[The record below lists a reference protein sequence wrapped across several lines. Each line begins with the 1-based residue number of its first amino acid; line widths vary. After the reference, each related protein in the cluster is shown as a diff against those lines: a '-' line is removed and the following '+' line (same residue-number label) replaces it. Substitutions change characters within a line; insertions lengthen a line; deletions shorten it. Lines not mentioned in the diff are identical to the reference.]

1 MPKMIKKKST
11 HGDLINAKKE
21 KADDY
26 YTLLSDI
33 EKELKH
39 YKRSFKN
46 KIVLCNCDDPRVSN
60 FFHYFSYNF
69 ERLGLKKLITTCYKN
84 QSVDLFSQSVSEKAI
99 FLEYTG
105 DKNNNKIPDIE
116 EIKTKDFK
124 GDGDFRS
131 DECINLLKKSDI
143 VVTNPPFSL
152 FREYVAQ
159 LIQNKKKFIIIGHQ
173 NALSYKDIF
182 KLIKEKKLW
191 LGFSIKSGDREFQVP
206 DNYKL
211 TSKSKR
217 IDSDGKQYVK
227 VPGVRWFT
235 NIEYKE
241 RYEDIELYKTYKGN
255 KNEYPKYFNY
265 DAIDVSKTK
274 EIPLDYK
281 GEMGVPISFIN
292 RYNPDQFEIIAL
304 GIVNSI
310 NFKSQRKMEI
320 LDKVGSPTGNFTIN
334 AKGTLYR
341 LHNSKRDTVAPSFK
355 DCETGA
361 LYQSIYA
368 RIIIKNKKI

>member
-1 MPKMIKKKST
+1 MIKKKST
-11 HGDLINAKKE
+11 HGDLVNAKKE

-26 YTLLSDI
+26 YTLLTDI

-39 YKRSFKN
+39 YKKYLKN
-46 KIVLCNCDDPRVSN
+46 KVVLCNCDDPRISN

-69 ERLGLKKLITTCYKN
+69 EKLGLKKLITTCYKN
-84 QSVDLFSQSVSEKAI
+84 QSVDLFSQSVSERAI
-99 FLEYTG
+99 YLEYSG
-105 DKNNNKIPDIE
+105 DKNKNKIPDLD
-116 EIKTKDFK
+116 EIDTKNFK

-131 DECINLLKKSDI
+131 EECIRLLKEADV

-152 FREYVAQ
+152 FREYVGQ
-159 LIQNKKKFIIIGHQ
+159 LIDFKKKFIIIGHQ
-173 NALSYKDIF
+173 NALSYKEIF

-191 LGFSIKSGDREFQVP
+191 LGHSIKSGDREFQVP

-211 TSKSKR
+211 SSKSKR
-217 IDSDGKQYVK
+217 IDADGKQYVK

-235 NIEYKE
+235 NVEYKE
-241 RYEDIELYKTYKGN
+241 RYEDIELYKTYKKN
-255 KNEYPKYFNY
+255 KEEYPKYFNY

-274 EIPLDYK
+274 DIPLDYK

-292 RYNPDQFEIIAL
+292 KFNPNQFEIIAL

-310 NFKSQRKMEI
+310 NFKSNRKMEI
-320 LDKVGSPTGNFTIN
+320 LDKKGKATGKFTIN

-341 LHNSKRDTVAPSFK
+341 LHNPKRDTIPPAFK
-355 DCETGA
+355 DVKTGQ

-368 RIIIKNKKI
+368 RIIIKNKRL

>member
-1 MPKMIKKKST
+1 MIKKKST

-143 VVTNPPFSL
+143 VVT
-152 FREYVAQ
+152 
-159 LIQNKKKFIIIGHQ
+159 
-173 NALSYKDIF
+173 
-182 KLIKEKKLW
+182 
-191 LGFSIKSGDREFQVP
+191 
-206 DNYKL
+206 
-211 TSKSKR
+211 
-217 IDSDGKQYVK
+217 KQ
-227 VPGVRWFT
+227 
-235 NIEYKE
+235 
-241 RYEDIELYKTYKGN
+241 
-255 KNEYPKYFNY
+255 
-265 DAIDVSKTK
+265 K
-274 EIPLDYK
+274 EIHNYRSS
-281 GEMGVPISFIN
+281 ECPILQ
-292 RYNPDQFEIIAL
+292 RYF
-304 GIVNSI
+304 
-310 NFKSQRKMEI
+310 
-320 LDKVGSPTGNFTIN
+320 
-334 AKGTLYR
+334 
-341 LHNSKRDTVAPSFK
+341 
-355 DCETGA
+355 
-361 LYQSIYA
+361 
-368 RIIIKNKKI
+368 